1 MLKIGKEYI
10 VKFPFGSKKK
20 MVLTCIHD
28 TQLPTEIKYTFLEGN
43 TKLMFTHSACKKMII
58 SDNTPE
64 VKWDMW
70 RKQYVNNIMNVNNMN
85 NVNNNSKII
94 NVHEYIYNTDIPLPP
109 IRSTPVRG
117 EGWEC

>member
-1 MLKIGKEYI
+1 MLKVGKEYI

-28 TQLPTEIKYTFLEGN
+28 TQLPTEIKYTFLEGS
-43 TKLMFTHSACKKMII
+43 TKLMFTHSACKKIII

-64 VKWDMW
+64 MKWDMW
-70 RKQYVNNIMNVNNMN
+70 RKQYVNNMN
-85 NVNNNSKII
+85 NTNNISRIM
-94 NVHEYIYNTDIPLPP
+94 NVHEYINNLPLPP

-117 EGWEC
+117 EGWDY